1 MDRDTAFL
9 ADGFVRLPQFVEAHE
24 LCALAAAVDA
34 ALALDRPPCMERPGN
49 DLMPLRWDD
58 AIVATMLGSAR
69 RIAAIE
75 ATLRARH
82 LTWISGYVS
91 TKVPHSPALWW
102 HQDWWCWDHPV
113 SYRVPAS
120 QVALLCYLGTT
131 DRTSGALRILPGS
144 HHNSLPLHAILPE
157 AHGADA
163 NALTSAHPA
172 MNDCSGQ
179 VTLDMQPGD
188 AVVIDYRLLHGTH
201 PNAQQSRRDCIL
213 LSFAPDWD
221 ALPDD
226 IKAHLAMHPA
236 LPAEDERARSNACSY
251 ARVLPEFDGMPAS
264 LAINRNAPAA
274 FAAV

>member
-9 ADGFVRLPQFVEAHE
+9 ADGFVRLPQFVEDRE
-24 LCALAAAVDA
+24 LGALAAAVDA
-34 ALALDRPPCMERPGN
+34 VLALDRPPCMERPGN

-58 AIVATMLGSAR
+58 AIVATILGSTR

-75 ATLRARH
+75 AALRARH

-91 TKVPHSPALWW
+91 TKAPHSPALWW

-120 QVALLCYLGTT
+120 QVALLCYLGAT
-131 DRTSGALRILPGS
+131 DQTSGALRILPGS

-163 NALTSAHPA
+163 NALTSAHLA
-172 MNDCSGQ
+172 MSDCPGQ
-179 VTLDMQPGD
+179 LTLDMQPGD
-188 AVVIDYRLLHGTH
+188 AVVIDYRLLHSTH
-201 PNAQQSRRDCIL
+201 PNAQPSRRDCIL
-213 LSFAPDWD
+213 LSFAPHWN

-236 LPAEDERARSNACSY
+236 LPAADERARRETCAY
-251 ARVLPEFDGMPAS
+251 ARLLPDFGGTPTS
-264 LAINRNAPAA
+264 LVVNRNAPSV
-274 FAAV
+274 FAAR